1 LKPTVKEDAVKKL
14 FSRRTGVTTAFVLG
28 ALIVSVAFAAWT
40 STGSGSGRAKSL
52 SAQNSTVT
60 ARTGAADLYPG
71 FTDGDLYFTVNN
83 PNPYDVTF
91 TSATFD
97 AVTSFDTAA
106 CPSANV
112 TVDASAAGLSLTV
125 PANSTGTDLKIDNV
139 VSMASGAPNGCQDM
153 TFDIV
158 VTLAQS

>member
-1 LKPTVKEDAVKKL
+1 MKI
-14 FSRRTGVTTAFVLG
+14 FSRRTGVTTALVLG

-52 SAQNSTVT
+52 TAQNLTVT

-71 FTDGDLYFTVNN
+71 FNDGDLYFTVAN

-91 TSATFD
+91 TSATFG
-97 AVTSFDTAA
+97 AVTSSDTTA
-106 CPSANV
+106 CPSTNV
-112 TVDASAAGLSLTV
+112 TVDGSATGLNVTI
-125 PANSTGTDLKIDNV
+125 PGNSAGTDLKIDNV
-139 VSMASGAPNGCQDM
+139 VNMVSGAPDGCQDK

-158 VTLAQS
+158 VTLAQ

>member
-1 LKPTVKEDAVKKL
+1 MKKL
-14 FSRRTGVTTAFVLG
+14 FSRRMGITTALVLG

-40 STGSGSGRAKSL
+40 STGTGSGRAKSL

-71 FTDGDLYFTVNN
+71 FTDGDLYFRVNN

-91 TSATFD
+91 TSATFG
-97 AVTSFDTAA
+97 AVTSSDTTA

-112 TVDASAAGLSLTV
+112 TVDASASGLSLTV
-125 PANSTGTDLKIDNV
+125 PAGSTGTDLQINDV
-139 VSMASGAPNGCQDM
+139 VNMLADAPNGCQDK

-158 VTLAQS
+158 VTLN

>member
-1 LKPTVKEDAVKKL
+1 MGKL
-14 FSRRTGVTTAFVLG
+14 FSRRMGITTALVLG

-40 STGSGSGRAKSL
+40 STGTGSGRAKSL

-71 FTDGDLYFTVNN
+71 FTDGDLYFTVDN
-83 PNPYDVTF
+83 PNPYAVTF
-91 TSATFD
+91 TSATFG
-97 AVTSFDTAA
+97 AVTSSDTTA

-112 TVDASAAGLSLTV
+112 TVDASASGLSLTV
-125 PANSTGTDLKIDNV
+125 PAGSTGTDLQINDV
-139 VSMASGAPNGCQDM
+139 VNMLAAAPNGCQDK

-158 VTLAQS
+158 VTLNP

>member
-1 LKPTVKEDAVKKL
+1 VRKL
-14 FSRRTGVTTAFVLG
+14 LSRRMAVTTALVLG

-40 STGSGSGRAKSL
+40 TSGSGSGRAKAL
-52 SAQNSTVT
+52 SNVDLTVT

-71 FTDGDLYFTVNN
+71 FNNGDLYFTVNN

-91 TSATFD
+91 TSATFG
-97 AVTSFDTAA
+97 AVTSSDTTA

-112 TVDASAAGLSLTV
+112 TVDASVTGLSLTV
-125 PANSTGTDLKIDNV
+125 PAGSTGTELQITDV
-139 VSMASGAPNGCQDM
+139 VSMLGTAPNGCQDK
-153 TFDIV
+153 TFDIA

>member
-1 LKPTVKEDAVKKL
+1 MKKL
-14 FSRRTGVTTAFVLG
+14 FSRRMGVTTALVLG

-71 FTDGDLYFTVNN
+71 FTNGDLYFTVNN

-91 TSATFD
+91 TSATFG
-97 AVTSFDTAA
+97 AVTSSDTTA
-106 CPSANV
+106 CPSSNV
-112 TVDASAAGLSLTV
+112 TVDASASDLSLTV
-125 PANSTGTDLKIDNV
+125 PAGSAGTDLQIDDV
-139 VSMASGAPNGCQDM
+139 VNMLADAPNGCQDK
-153 TFDIV
+153 TFEIV
-158 VTLAQS
+158 VTLNP

>member
-1 LKPTVKEDAVKKL
+1 VKKL
-14 FSRRTGVTTAFVLG
+14 FSRRMGVTTALVLG

-40 STGSGSGRAKSL
+40 STGTGSGRARSL

-71 FTDGDLYFTVNN
+71 FTDGDLYFTVDN

-91 TSATFD
+91 TSATFG
-97 AVTSFDTAA
+97 AVTSSDTTA
-106 CPSANV
+106 CPSSNV
-112 TVDASAAGLSLTV
+112 TVDASAGSLSLTV
-125 PANSTGTDLKIDNV
+125 PAGSAGTDLQINDV
-139 VSMASGAPNGCQDM
+139 VNMLAAAPNGCQDK

-158 VTLAQS
+158 VTLNP